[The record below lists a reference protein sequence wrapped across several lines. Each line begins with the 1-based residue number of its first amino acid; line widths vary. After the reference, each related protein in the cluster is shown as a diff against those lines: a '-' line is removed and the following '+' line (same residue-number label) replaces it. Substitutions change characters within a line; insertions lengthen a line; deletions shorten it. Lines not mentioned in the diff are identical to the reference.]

1 MGKVLQ
7 LYNGEAEKLYGR
19 RDGVRASWI
28 ARHSMPMPSKA
39 SHRVRLLQGR
49 PGSSQ
54 TLILQ
59 LGTVYNKDVYQT
71 IVKRRMLYYDYYS
84 DTSYIHCEE
93 PFLFAGAGVTLLFFV
108 MVLEHIGSLNDIE
121 CYMIETDV
129 SSYQHHRYRYNSLA
143 LQVHISRA
151 RKRTDL

>member
-1 MGKVLQ
+1 
-7 LYNGEAEKLYGR
+7 
-19 RDGVRASWI
+19 
-28 ARHSMPMPSKA
+28 
-39 SHRVRLLQGR
+39 
-49 PGSSQ
+49 
-54 TLILQ
+54 
-59 LGTVYNKDVYQT
+59 
-71 IVKRRMLYYDYYS
+71 MLYYDYYS
-84 DTSYIHCEE
+84 DTSYVHCEE

-108 MVLEHIGSLNDIE
+108 MVMEHIGSLNDIE